1 MTAQRMTNDQRMN
14 IKIREAKKEDCIRL
28 LELVNELALFER
40 APQEVTVTLAEMED
54 AGFGSNP
61 VWKAFV
67 AEVDGLIVGF
77 ALYYIRYST
86 WKGCR
91 MYLEDLII
99 TEPMRG
105 KGFGKLLFNRLIRE
119 AKELSFSGMVWQ
131 VLDWNQPAIDFYK
144 KYEANV
150 EAGWLNASLSKEQ
163 LSAID
168 L

>member
-1 MTAQRMTNDQRMN
+1 MN
-14 IKIREAKKEDCIRL
+14 KWTSELMNVKIRESKKEDCIRL

-40 APQEVTVTLAEMED
+40 APQEVTVTLAEMEE
-54 AGFGSNP
+54 AGFGERP

-77 ALYYIRYST
+77 ALYYVRYST

-119 AKELSFSGMVWQ
+119 AKELGFSGMVWQ

-163 LSAID
+163 LSTID